1 MLSINGK
8 SFYLVGIKGTGLSA
22 FAELL
27 LKSGAKVTGS
37 DTAEKF
43 YTDEVLRSQGISF
56 REGFSSENIPAGVDY
71 VIYSSA
77 YNPAENPDLAEAVRR
92 GIPIMEYTKAL
103 GAFSEAYDA
112 GGIAGVHGKTTTTAI
127 TGTLL
132 KALDAP
138 AAVLAGSAVS
148 NFDGR
153 STFVNGNRFFVAET
167 CEYKRH
173 FISFRP
179 ARIIVTSIEPDHLD
193 FFPTY
198 ADIFDAFVDYAML
211 LPEKGELIY
220 CADDSGCRELSA
232 VIREKRA
239 DIVQIPYGFTA
250 EGDYRITSSGIR
262 ESRNCFTLAGFDT
275 EFALRIPGE
284 HIVLDSAAALAMT
297 VSILK
302 KWKGEPGTEDL
313 EKIRKGF
320 EEFRG
325 SKRRSEI
332 LGTAGGI
339 LFMDD
344 YAHHPTAIRLTL
356 EGIRSFYPGKKLVV
370 DFMSHTYSRTEG
382 LLEEFAS
389 SFGAADEVIL
399 NNIYASARERNTDS
413 DLDSRF
419 YQALCRNH
427 NNVKYFPKPADG
439 FDYLKTHLQRDHIF
453 ITMGAGDN
461 WTVGKMLYDYF
472 SCKKEALT

>member
-1 MLSINGK
+1 MLKIKDNR
-8 SFYLVGIKGTGLSA
+8 FYLVGIKGTGLSA

-27 LKSGAKVTGS
+27 LKSGAYVSGS
-37 DTAEKF
+37 DTPEKF
-43 YTDEVLRSQGISF
+43 YTDEVLKSLGISF
-56 REGFSSENIPAGVDY
+56 REGFSADNLPEDTDC

-77 YNPAENPDLAEAVRR
+77 YNPEENPDLKEAVRR

-153 STFVNGNRFFVAET
+153 STFVNGDRFFVAET

-173 FISFRP
+173 FMSFCP

-193 FFPTY
+193 FYPTY
-198 ADIFDAFVDYAML
+198 KDIFEAFVDYAML
-211 LPEKGELIY
+211 LPAGGELIY
-220 CADDSGCRELSA
+220 CADDPGCLELA
-232 VIREKRA
+232 ETVQQKRP
-239 DIVQIPYGFTA
+239 DIKLVPYGHNA
-250 EGDYRITSSGIR
+250 AGDYRIVYSEVKNSL
-262 ESRNCFTLAGFDT
+262 NCFRVAGFDT
-275 EFALRIPGE
+275 EFAMQIPGE
-284 HIVLDSAAALAMT
+284 HVVLDGVAALAMT
-297 VSILK
+297 VSVVR
-302 KWKGEPGTEDL
+302 KWKGEPDAGDIER
-313 EKIRKGF
+313 IRQGF
-320 EEFRG
+320 AGFRG

-332 LGTAGGI
+332 LGTAAGI

-356 EGIRSFYPGKKLVV
+356 EGIRRFYPGRKLVV

-399 NNIYASARERNTDS
+399 NNIYASAREKNSGS
-413 DLDSRF
+413 DLDRRF
-419 YQALCRNH
+419 FEALCRH
-427 NNVKYFPKPADG
+427 HSNVKYFPRPDDG

-461 WTVGKMLYDYF
+461 WTVGKRLYKHF
-472 SCKKEALT
+472 SCEKEVLI